1 MPDAGR
7 GDLGLDAR
15 IDRWRKRQQ
24 RISSLTPRELDE
36 LEDHLRARV
45 GLLLETDA
53 ALGPGRA
60 FTVARDELGKSTALS
75 KEFANSGNPRWRK
88 LLLAGWVVYAAS
100 FLLPVTTGAVNRPWG
115 WEAATLWGWQAFL
128 GALLMST
135 DWLMKLSAVS
145 NFLVLATCLKLR
157 GKRPPR
163 SIWLR
168 WGLTGAALLNLYWV
182 TADVGLMVG
191 YWVWVASFACVAAAL
206 WMRAAAWASAIP
218 QATARAAGQG
228 AFE

>member
-1 MPDAGR
+1 
-7 GDLGLDAR
+7 
-15 IDRWRKRQQ
+15 
-24 RISSLTPRELDE
+24 
-36 LEDHLRARV
+36 
-45 GLLLETDA
+45 
-53 ALGPGRA
+53 
-60 FTVARDELGKSTALS
+60 
-75 KEFANSGNPRWRK
+75 
-88 LLLAGWVVYAAS
+88 
-100 FLLPVTTGAVNRPWG
+100 
-115 WEAATLWGWQAFL
+115 
-128 GALLMST
+128 MST

-157 GKRPPR
+157 GKRPSR